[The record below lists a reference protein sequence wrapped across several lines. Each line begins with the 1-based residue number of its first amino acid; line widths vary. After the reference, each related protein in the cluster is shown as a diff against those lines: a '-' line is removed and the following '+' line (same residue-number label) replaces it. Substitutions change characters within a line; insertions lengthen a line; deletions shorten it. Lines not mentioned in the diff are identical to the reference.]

1 MYLHVCFDFEPPS
14 WISWG
19 PPYFSKMA
27 EDFGMA
33 AGRHVLLLQSQIFL
47 NIAIC
52 RGLLCKFLL
61 SENGPDRFSYA

>member
-1 MYLHVCFDFEPPS
+1 MYLRVCFDFEPPS

-19 PPYFSKMA
+19 PPYSSKMA

-33 AGRHVLLLQSQIFL
+33 AGRHVLLLQSQLFL

-52 RGLLCKFLL
+52 RGLLC
-61 SENGPDRFSYA
+61 